1 MKNLFLFFLAIITIS
16 CNDNDDQYVTP
27 ITPTPFT
34 PVTITTSLISKHNNG
49 VSSSAGISEQKT
61 IYNESTN
68 WNLLLNQIESYY
80 LPLGDNYLAQH
91 FSETNVDFTNYT
103 VIAVFDKVYGNGGH
117 SIDIT
122 NITEYENNIIVTVE
136 NLLTGN
142 ANSVVTQ
149 PYHIVKIPKATK
161 PIVFQ

>member
-1 MKNLFLFFLAIITIS
+1 MKNLILIFLVVFTIG
-16 CNDNDDQYVTP
+16 CNDNDDQLVTP
-27 ITPTPFT
+27 IPFT
-34 PVTITTSLISKHNNG
+34 PVTITPTLISKKNNL
-49 VSSSAGISEQKT
+49 SASVGIIEQKT
-61 IYNESTN
+61 IFNESIS
-68 WNLLLNQIESYY
+68 WNLMLNQIETYY
-80 LPLGDNYLAQH
+80 QPNISFLTQF

-122 NITEYENNIIVTVE
+122 NITEYENNIVVTVE